1 MSEHHP
7 RTSTMNNSTWS
18 HIPSLVSSFDIS
30 GRGSP
35 SKSLYRTTRSGTNTG
50 PGVISKPNTP
60 SPTHSPGPGSP
71 LYHHHPSHNNINYI
85 HALSQQHPSQQY
97 KTSNSRNGVQYNP
110 GPDVYSGNGGA
121 TGPTGW
127 GTVPEQRQSLY
138 QVANNDVK
146 INTELMYKQLQ
157 AAEQSRQSNSPHYF
171 SRVFAVQ
178 ARSQTKVFPD
188 PSSPSKTSANGMHR
202 KDGPP
207 LQPEDMAM
215 AGRTRPGDIVVEK
228 QAWTTLDFS
237 GAGITN
243 LNREVWKFTFLTCV
257 YLNNNRLTVLPKEL
271 GLLKGL
277 TKLDVS
283 GNQLTSIPPQLGM
296 LTNLKE
302 FLLFDNDI
310 QTLPN
315 ELGTLYQLE
324 LLGLEGNPLIEPYKS
339 VFLKDGT
346 QGLISYLLE
355 TKPLGRGPIERDW
368 RQIQEAPPTNPESN
382 LFSILCYNVLCERY
396 ATNYMYGYTPKYALA
411 WDYRKKLILDE
422 LLNYNPDIAC
432 LQEIN
437 SEGYLEFISGELG
450 AQGENGKGGY
460 TGVFFPKTRAGHMGG
475 DEVLKVDGCATFFK
489 TEKYPILR
497 NLINVD
503 LNY

>member
-1 MSEHHP
+1 MSEHPHHP
-7 RTSTMNNSTWS
+7 RTSTMNNATWN
-18 HIPSLVSSFDIS
+18 HIPSLVSNFDIS

-35 SKSLYRTTRSGTNTG
+35 SKSLYRTQRSTTNSG

-71 LYHHHPSHNNINYI
+71 LYHHHASHNNLNYI
-85 HALSQQHPSQQY
+85 QAIQQQQQQPQQY
-97 KTSNSRNGVQYNP
+97 KPPTSRNGVSYNMA
-110 GPDVYSGNGGA
+110 PDVYSQGNGAGNTPA
-121 TGPTGW
+121 GW
-127 GTVPEQRQSLY
+127 ASAEQRQSLY

-157 AAEQSRQSNSPHYF
+157 AAEQSRQSNTPHYF
-171 SRVFAVQ
+171 SRIFAVQ
-178 ARSQTKVFPD
+178 ARSQNKAFND
-188 PSSPSKTSANGMHR
+188 PTSPSKSSVNGMHR

-207 LQPEDMAM
+207 LQPEDMAL

-237 GAGITN
+237 GVGICN
-243 LNREVWKFTFLTCV
+243 LNREIWRFSFLTCI
-257 YLNNNRLTVLPKEL
+257 YLNNNRLTSLPKEL

-283 GNQLTSIPPQLGM
+283 GNQLTAIPPQLGM

-324 LLGLEGNPLIEPYKS
+324 ILGLEGNPLAEPYKS

-368 RQIQEAPPTNPESN
+368 KQIQDPPATDPESN
-382 LFSILCYNVLCERY
+382 VFSILCYNVLCERY

-437 SEGYLEFISGELG
+437 AESYHEFINGDLG
-450 AQGENGKGGY
+450 TTGENGKGGY

-475 DEVLKVDGCATFFK
+475 DEVGKVDGCATFFK
-489 TEKYPILR
+489 TDRYYLR
-497 NLINVD
+497 KLTEF
-503 LNY
+503 

>member
-1 MSEHHP
+1 MSDHHHP

-18 HIPSLVSSFDIS
+18 QIPSLVSSFDIT
-30 GRGSP
+30 GRNSP
-35 SKSLYRTTRSGTNTG
+35 SKSLFRTSRSGTNTG
-50 PGVISKPNTP
+50 PSVISKPNTP

-71 LYHHHPSHNNINYI
+71 LYHHHPSHNNLNYI
-85 HALSQQHPSQQY
+85 HPMQQQY
-97 KTSNSRNGVQYNP
+97 KSAPASRNGVSYNLP
-110 GPDVYSGNGGA
+110 PDVYSQGNGAGNGGS
-121 TGPTGW
+121 TGW
-127 GTVPEQRQSLY
+127 GAGEQRQSLY
-138 QVANNDVK
+138 HQVANNDVK
-146 INTELMYKQLQ
+146 INTELMYRQLQ
-157 AAEQSRQSNSPHYF
+157 AAEQSRQCNTPHYF
-171 SRVFAVQ
+171 SRVFAAQ
-178 ARSQTKVFPD
+178 ARSQTKAFTD
-188 PSSPSKTSANGMHR
+188 PSSPPKSSANGMNR
-202 KDGPP
+202 KDGSA
-207 LQPEDMAM
+207 LQAEEMAM

-228 QAWTTLDFS
+228 QDWTTLDFS
-237 GAGITN
+237 GVGISN
-243 LNREVWKFTFLTCV
+243 LNREVWRFNFLTCIH
-257 YLNNNRLTVLPKEL
+257 LNNNRLSMLPKEL

-283 GNQLTSIPPQLGM
+283 GNQLASIPPQIGM

-324 LLGLEGNPLIEPYKS
+324 LLGLEGNPLIEPYKT
-339 VFLKDGT
+339 VFVRDGT

-355 TKPLGRGPIERDW
+355 TKPLARGPIERDW
-368 RQIQEAPPTNPESN
+368 KQIQEPPATNPESN

-411 WDYRKKLILDE
+411 WDYRKKLIRDE

-437 SEGYLEFISGELG
+437 AESYHEFINGELG
-450 AQGENGKGGY
+450 AVGENGKGGY

-475 DEVLKVDGCATFFK
+475 DEVHKVDGCATFFK
-489 TEKYPILR
+489 ADRYRPK
-497 NLINVD
+497 
-503 LNY
+503 

>member
-1 MSEHHP
+1 
-7 RTSTMNNSTWS
+7 MNNSTWS
-18 HIPSLVSSFDIS
+18 QIPSLVSSFEIT

-35 SKSLYRTTRSGTNTG
+35 SKSLYRTARSGTNPG
-50 PGVISKPNTP
+50 AGVISKPNTP

-71 LYHHHPSHNNINYI
+71 LYHHHSSHNNINYM
-85 HALSQQHPSQQY
+85 HALQQQY
-97 KTSNSRNGVQYNP
+97 KTPGSRNGLSYNP
-110 GPDVYSGNGGA
+110 DLYAQGNGAVGTSGGA
-121 TGPTGW
+121 GNGPGGGW
-127 GTVPEQRQSLY
+127 GAAAAAVAADQQRQSLY
-138 QVANNDVK
+138 QVNNTDVK

-157 AAEQSRQSNSPHYF
+157 AAEQSRQSNTPHYF

-178 ARSQTKVFPD
+178 ARSQTKAFND
-188 PSSPSKTSANGMHR
+188 PASPSKSAVNGMHR
-202 KDGPP
+202 KDGPL
-207 LQPEDMAM
+207 LQAEDMAM

-237 GAGITN
+237 GAGISH
-243 LNREVWKFTFLTCV
+243 LNREVWRFTFLTCI
-257 YLNNNRLTVLPKEL
+257 YLNNNRLTQLPKEL

-277 TKLDVS
+277 TRLDVS
-283 GNQLTSIPPQLGM
+283 GNQITSIPPQLGM

-324 LLGLEGNPLIEPYKS
+324 ILGLEGNPIVEPYKS
-339 VFLKDGT
+339 VFLRDGT

-368 RQIQEAPPTNPESN
+368 KQIQESPATNPESN

-396 ATNYMYGYTPKYALA
+396 ATTYMYGYTPKYALA

-422 LLNYNPDIAC
+422 LLDYNPDIAC
-432 LQEIN
+432 LQEVN
-437 SEGYLEFISGELG
+437 AETYHEFINGELG
-450 AQGENGKGGY
+450 AVGEDRRGGY
-460 TGVFFPKTRAGHMGG
+460 SGVFFPKTRAGHMGG
-475 DEVLKVDGCATFFK
+475 DEVHKVDGCATFFK
-489 TEKYPILR
+489 TDR
-497 NLINVD
+497 
-503 LNY
+503 

>member
-1 MSEHHP
+1 M
-7 RTSTMNNSTWS
+7 
-18 HIPSLVSSFDIS
+18 
-30 GRGSP
+30 
-35 SKSLYRTTRSGTNTG
+35 
-50 PGVISKPNTP
+50 
-60 SPTHSPGPGSP
+60 
-71 LYHHHPSHNNINYI
+71 
-85 HALSQQHPSQQY
+85 HAMQQQQQQQQPQQQQQQQQPQSQHTAQLKAQQA
-97 KTSNSRNGVQYNP
+97 RNGLYT
-110 GPDVYSGNGGA
+110 PDVYAQPGNGGA
-121 TGPTGW
+121 TNGPAGW
-127 GTVPEQRQSLY
+127 AAADQRPSLY

-157 AAEQSRQSNSPHYF
+157 AAEQSRQSNTSHYF
-171 SRVFAVQ
+171 SRLFAAQ
-178 ARSQTKVFPD
+178 ARTQNKFLAD
-188 PSSPSKTSANGMHR
+188 PAPSPSKVNGNGMSR
-202 KDGPP
+202 KDGPS
-207 LQPEDMAM
+207 LASEDMVM

-237 GAGITN
+237 GAGISH
-243 LNREVWKFTFLTCV
+243 LNRDIWRFSFLTCL

-283 GNQLTSIPPQLGM
+283 GNQLNSIPPQLGM

-324 LLGLEGNPLIEPYKS
+324 LLGLEGNPIVEPYKS
-339 VFLKDGT
+339 VFLRDGT
-346 QGLISYLLE
+346 HGLIQYLLE

-368 RQIQEAPPTNPESN
+368 KQIQDPPPTNPEAN

-396 ATNYMYGYTPKYALA
+396 ATDYMYGYTPKYALV

-437 SEGYLEFISGELG
+437 RETFNEFISGELG
-450 AQGENGKGGY
+450 AVDNNGKGGY
-460 TGVFFPKTRAGHMGG
+460 KGVFWQKTRAGHMAS
-475 DEVLKVDGCATFFK
+475 DESQKVDGCAIFYK
-489 TEKYPILR
+489 SEW
-497 NLINVD
+497 
-503 LNY
+503 

>member
-1 MSEHHP
+1 
-7 RTSTMNNSTWS
+7 MNSSTWN
-18 HIPSLVSSFDIS
+18 HPLSLVSSFDMS

-35 SKSLYRTTRSGTNTG
+35 SKSLYRPSRPGANNG
-50 PGVISKPNTP
+50 PGIISKPNTP

-71 LYHHHPSHNNINYI
+71 LYHHHPSQNNMSYM
-85 HALSQQHPSQQY
+85 HAMQQHPTQQY
-97 KTSNSRNGVQYNP
+97 KAPSSRNGVPYSL
-110 GPDVYSGNGGA
+110 GPDVYSQGNGGGN
-121 TGPTGW
+121 GPTGW
-127 GTVPEQRQSLY
+127 GAAEQRQSLY
-138 QVANNDVK
+138 QVANNDIK

-157 AAEQSRQSNSPHYF
+157 AAEQSRQCNTPHYF
-171 SRVFAVQ
+171 SRIFAVQ
-178 ARSQTKVFPD
+178 ARSQTKAFSD
-188 PSSPSKTSANGMHR
+188 PSSPAKSAVNGMHR

-207 LQPEDMAM
+207 LQAEDMAM

-237 GAGITN
+237 GAGISN
-243 LNREVWKFTFLTCV
+243 LNREVWRFTFLTCI

-277 TKLDVS
+277 TRLDVS
-283 GNQLTSIPPQLGM
+283 SNQLTSIPPQLGM

-324 LLGLEGNPLIEPYKS
+324 LLGLEGNPLAEPFKS

-368 RQIQEAPPTNPESN
+368 KQIQDPPATNPESN
-382 LFSILCYNVLCERY
+382 IFSILCYNVLCERY

-437 SEGYLEFISGELG
+437 AESYTEFINGDLG
-450 AQGENGKGGY
+450 APGENGKGGY

-475 DEVLKVDGCATFFK
+475 DDATKVDGCATFFK
-489 TEKYPILR
+489 TDRYVIHRLS
-497 NLINVD
+497 
-503 LNY
+503 

>member
-1 MSEHHP
+1 MTPDIYPQNGTTGEP
-7 RTSTMNNSTWS
+7 GTW
-18 HIPSLVSSFDIS
+18 
-30 GRGSP
+30 
-35 SKSLYRTTRSGTNTG
+35 
-50 PGVISKPNTP
+50 
-60 SPTHSPGPGSP
+60 
-71 LYHHHPSHNNINYI
+71 
-85 HALSQQHPSQQY
+85 
-97 KTSNSRNGVQYNP
+97 
-110 GPDVYSGNGGA
+110 
-121 TGPTGW
+121 GPTD
-127 GTVPEQRQSLY
+127 QRQSLY
-138 QVANNDVK
+138 QVANNDIK

-171 SRVFAVQ
+171 SRVFAAQ
-178 ARSQTKVFPD
+178 ARSQTKPFTD
-188 PSSPSKTSANGMHR
+188 PSSPSKNSINGMHR

-207 LQPEDMAM
+207 VQPEDV
-215 AGRTRPGDIVVEK
+215 AGRTRPGDVVVEK
-228 QAWTTLDFS
+228 QAWSTLDFS
-237 GAGITN
+237 SVGIVN
-243 LNREVWKFTFLTCV
+243 LNRDIWKFTFLTCI

-324 LLGLEGNPLIEPYKS
+324 LLGLEGNPLAEPYKS

-355 TKPLGRGPIERDW
+355 TKALRAPIERDW
-368 RQIQEAPPTNPESN
+368 KQIADPPATDPERN
-382 LFSILCYNVLCERY
+382 VFSILCYNVLCERY

-411 WDYRKKLILDE
+411 WDYRKKLILNE

-437 SEGYLEFISGELG
+437 SESYQEFVNGELG
-450 AQGENGKGGY
+450 AVGDTGKGGY
-460 TGVFFPKTRAGHMGG
+460 SGVFFPKTRAVHMGG
-475 DEVLKVDGCATFFK
+475 DEGLKVDGCATFFK
-489 TEKYPILR
+489 ADRYLATKRFI
-497 NLINVD
+497 
-503 LNY
+503 